1 MQKVYFYYLN
11 HYQTKMNLKAIF
23 ACALL
28 PIMLKADPT
37 PRTDLRFDGKMLI
50 TQASST
56 KIYIH
61 NPRDP
66 DMLFM
71 GIFMKLAILY
81 NEPSLILCWF
91 WRFFSDMG
99 GYLGS
104 IDFVLFDSSANR
116 HVLLAARLQLASP
129 SPWKR
134 SVHAKR
140 AAGAGYWRAVLW
152 RYIDED
158 AWHAW

>member
-1 MQKVYFYYLN
+1 
-11 HYQTKMNLKAIF
+11 MNLRAIF

-66 DMLFM
+66 DTLFM
-71 GIFMKLAILY
+71 GIFLKLAILY
-81 NEPSLILCWF
+81 NEPSLIL
-91 WRFFSDMG
+91 R
-99 GYLGS
+99 
-104 IDFVLFDSSANR
+104 
-116 HVLLAARLQLASP
+116 
-129 SPWKR
+129 
-134 SVHAKR
+134 
-140 AAGAGYWRAVLW
+140 
-152 RYIDED
+152 
-158 AWHAW
+158 